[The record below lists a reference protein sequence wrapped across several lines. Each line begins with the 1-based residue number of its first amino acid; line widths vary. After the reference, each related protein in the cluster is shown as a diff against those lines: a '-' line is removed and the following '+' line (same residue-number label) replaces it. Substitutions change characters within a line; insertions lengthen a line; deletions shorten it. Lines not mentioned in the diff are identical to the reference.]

1 MFLSKFFLPITKN
14 LPSDA
19 KIKSHQLMLRSGMIK
34 QSSAGIYSWLPLG
47 LKVMKKIEQIVREEQ
62 NKIGAQELLMPTI
75 QSADIWKESGR
86 YNDYGEEMLRIKDRQ
101 GREMLYGPT
110 NEELIT
116 DIFRSSVKSY
126 KSLPQMLYHIQW
138 KFRDE
143 IRPRFG
149 VMRCR
154 EFFMKD
160 AYSFDLDDT
169 NARISYYKMFFSYLK
184 TFKRLGLKAIP
195 MAADTGPIGG
205 DLSHEF
211 IILAETGESKIYT
224 DNNIFNID
232 IDNYK
237 FDNTSLKKMINDFSS
252 VYAVTDDKFKK
263 EEFDKK
269 VEKENQMITKGIEVG
284 HIFYFGDKYSKPLN
298 CLIDNQEGR
307 KDTVKMG
314 SYGIGVS
321 RLVGAI
327 IEAKYEKE
335 IMKWPKS
342 VSPFDVVII
351 PSISKN
357 NKGNLEKSIKIYD
370 ELKKQNIDVLL
381 DDVDENMSQKF
392 KKHDLIGVPYQII
405 IGSKSSENQIEFKE
419 VNANSSFVDLKEIKS
434 KLKKLICLL
443 TQKDLLQSEI

>member
-1 MFLSKFFLPITKN
+1 MFLSKLFLPITKN
-14 LPSDA
+14 LPADA

-47 LKVMKKIEQIVREEQ
+47 LKVMKKIEQVVREEQ

-116 DIFRSSVKSY
+116 DIFRSSIKSY

-160 AYSFDLDDT
+160 AYSFDLDD
-169 NARISYYKMFFSYLK
+169 ASAKSSYNKMFFSYLK
-184 TFKRLGLKAIP
+184 TFKRLGLEAIP

-224 DNNIFNID
+224 DKNIFEID
-232 IDNYK
+232 LNNYS
-237 FDNTSLKKMINDFSS
+237 FNNSSLEKMIKDYSS
-252 VYAVTDDKFKK
+252 IYAVTDDKFKK
-263 EEFDKK
+263 NEFDKK
-269 VEKENQMITKGIEVG
+269 VPKQNQMITKGIEVG

-298 CLIDNQEGR
+298 CFVDSQDGKKNA
-307 KDTVKMG
+307 VKMG

-327 IEAKYEKE
+327 IEAKYDNE

-342 VSPFDVVII
+342 VAPFEVVII

-357 NKGNLEKSIKIYD
+357 NKENLSKSIKIYE

-381 DDVDENMSQKF
+381 DDADENMSQKF
-392 KKHDLIGVPYQII
+392 KKHDLIGIPYQII
-405 IGSKSSENQIEFKE
+405 VGSKSTENKIEFKE
-419 VNANSSFVDLKEIKS
+419 VNSESSFIDLKDIKS
-434 KLKKLICLL
+434 KL
-443 TQKDLLQSEI
+443 TS

>member
-1 MFLSKFFLPITKN
+1 MFLSKLFLPITKN

-19 KIKSHQLMLRSGMIK
+19 KIKSHQLMLRAGMIK

-47 LKVMKKIEQIVREEQ
+47 LKVMKKIEQVVREEQ

-116 DIFRSSVKSY
+116 DIFRSSIKSY

-160 AYSFDLDDT
+160 AYSFDLDD
-169 NARISYYKMFFSYLK
+169 ASAKVSYNKMFFSYLK
-184 TFKRLGLKAIP
+184 TFKRLGLEAIP

-211 IILAETGESKIYT
+211 IIIAETGESKIYT
-224 DNNIFNID
+224 DKSIFKMD
-232 IDNYK
+232 LDNY
-237 FDNTSLKKMINDFSS
+237 NYSNSSLEKMINDYSS
-252 VYAVTDDKFKK
+252 IYAVTDDKFKK
-263 EEFDKK
+263 DEFDKK
-269 VEKENQMITKGIEVG
+269 VEKQNQMTTKGIEVG

-298 CLIDNQEGR
+298 CFVDSQDGKKNP
-307 KDTVKMG
+307 VKMG

-342 VSPFDVVII
+342 VSPFDAVII
-351 PSISKN
+351 PSFSKN
-357 NKGNLEKSIKIYD
+357 NKENLSKSIKIYD
-370 ELKKQNIDVLL
+370 DLKKQNIDVLL

-392 KKHDLIGVPYQII
+392 KKHDLIGIPYQII
-405 IGSKSSENQIEFKE
+405 VGSKATENKIEFKE
-419 VNANSSFVDLKEIKS
+419 VNSESSFIDLKDIKS
-434 KLKKLICLL
+434 KLR
-443 TQKDLLQSEI
+443 S

>member
-1 MFLSKFFLPITKN
+1 MYLSKLFLPITKN

-47 LKVMKKIEQIVREEQ
+47 LKIMKKIEQVVREEQ

-75 QSADIWKESGR
+75 QSAEIWKESGR

-160 AYSFDLDDT
+160 AYSFDLND
-169 NARISYYKMFFSYLK
+169 ASAKVSYNKMFFSYLK
-184 TFKRLGLKAIP
+184 TFKRLGLQAIP
-195 MAADTGPIGG
+195 MAAETGPIGG

-211 IILAETGESKIYT
+211 IILADTGESKIYT
-224 DNNIFNID
+224 DKDIFKID
-232 IDNYK
+232 VDNYK
-237 FDNTSLKKMINDFSS
+237 FEEKSLEKMVNDYSS
-252 VYAVTDDKFKK
+252 IYAVTDDKFNKT
-263 EEFDKK
+263 EFDKK
-269 VEKENQMITKGIEVG
+269 VIKNSQVVTKGIEVG

-298 CLIDNQEGR
+298 CFVDSQDGKKNS
-307 KDTVKMG
+307 VKMG

-342 VSPFDVVII
+342 IAPFEVVII

-357 NKGNLEKSIKIYD
+357 NMENLLKAEKIYN
-370 ELKKQNIDVLL
+370 ELKKQNVDVLL

-392 KKHDLIGVPYQII
+392 KKHELIGVPYQII
-405 IGSKSSENQIEFKE
+405 VGSKSTENKIEFKE
-419 VNANSSFVDLKEIKS
+419 VNSESSFVDLNSIKS
-434 KLKKLICLL
+434 KL
-443 TQKDLLQSEI
+443 TN

>member
-1 MFLSKFFLPITKN
+1 MLLSKLFIPIIRD

-19 KIKSHQLMLRSGMIK
+19 KIKSHQLMLRTGMIR

-47 LKVMKKIEQIVREEQ
+47 FKIMKKIEQIVREEQ
-62 NKIGAQELLMPTI
+62 NNIGVQEMLMLTI

-86 YNDYGEEMLRIKDRQ
+86 YDDYGEEMLRIKDRQ
-101 GREMLYGPT
+101 DREMLYGPT

-116 DIFRSSVKSY
+116 EIFRSSVKSY

-143 IRPRFG
+143 VRPRFG

-160 AYSFDLDDT
+160 AYSFDIDEDS
-169 NARISYYKMFFSYLK
+169 AKKSYNKMFFAYLK
-184 TFKRLGLKAIP
+184 TFQRLGLEAIP

-211 IILAETGESKIYT
+211 IILAETGESKIYA
-224 DNNIFNID
+224 DKKIFD
-232 IDNYK
+232 LDL
-237 FDNTSLKKMINDFSS
+237 S
-252 VYAVTDDKFKK
+252 KFKFNDDSLASMRK
-263 EEFDKK
+263 EFTSFYAATDEKFNKDEFNKAVSKSDQ
-269 VEKENQMITKGIEVG
+269 VITKGIEVG
-284 HIFYFGDKYSKPLN
+284 HIFYFGDKYSKPLK
-298 CLIDNQEGR
+298 CLVDSKEG
-307 KDTVKMG
+307 KKNSVKMG

-327 IEAKYEKE
+327 IEAKYNKDV
-335 IMKWPKS
+335 MKWPKS

-351 PSISKN
+351 PSVSKN
-357 NKGNLEKSIKIYD
+357 NTENLTKANKIYQ

-381 DDVDENMSQKF
+381 DDVDENMSAKF

-405 IGSKSSENQIEFKE
+405 IGSKSKGDQFEFKE
-419 VNANSSFVDLKEIKS
+419 VNGETQTLGLKEIKE
-434 KLKKLICLL
+434 KIKN
-443 TQKDLLQSEI
+443 